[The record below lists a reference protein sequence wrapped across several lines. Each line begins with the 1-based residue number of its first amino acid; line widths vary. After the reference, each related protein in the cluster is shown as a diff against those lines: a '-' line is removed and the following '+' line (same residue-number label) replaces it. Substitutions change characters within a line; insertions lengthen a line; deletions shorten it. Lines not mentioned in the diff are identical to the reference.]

1 MSQSHL
7 TNKVWILGATGRVG
21 RAVAARLVESNI
33 IPVLVGRDR
42 ERLSQ
47 LAASFEKELWTLVV
61 GSPEEIAT
69 EISRQRPALVVN
81 TIGPFTETSVLIAR
95 ACLPCSHY
103 IDLANDVISVSALLD
118 LHEEAVV
125 AGCTLVTG
133 AGFGVLATESVVMK
147 LCRDRPTPDRV
158 RTDALASVALEAGIF
173 GEALAATIIDG
184 LPYGGRYYK
193 NGRLVRN
200 GVGSSPV
207 AITTPD
213 GSSVTAGSVPFG
225 ELIAAQRASGAPY
238 VLAAS
243 SEVPIGPAV
252 RALLPLAIALSHIKP
267 LRTLAKRRLANLK
280 FSAQA
285 RPREYSWGHASIQW
299 PDGTKQE
306 GWLRIGDAQVFTVAV
321 TAEVAVRLLK
331 SEGRPGSYTPG
342 ALFGPELAEAVGGEF
357 LETSIANSHERIHTM
372 PINTAAWLMSKQ
384 QTKLEVKS
392 APYTHPR
399 AGEIVIKNHAVAINP
414 LDWIIQTA
422 GNIVY
427 SWVKYP
433 SILGSDLAGE
443 VIEVGKGVTR
453 FSVGDRVLAHVVGTD
468 RKRNSPAEGSFQEY
482 TVVLAHMAAPIP
494 DTLSYEKA
502 TVLPLALSTAACGLF
517 QKDQLA
523 LQYPSATPKLTGKT
537 LLIWGGSTSV
547 GSNAIQLAVAAGYE
561 VITTASPRNFDY
573 VKELGA
579 SQVFDYH
586 SKTVVKDVINA
597 FKGKTTAGAL
607 AVGKGSAEYCVDI
620 IHGCS
625 GNKFVSMASPAI
637 SFENFN
643 QRRQLPRLLLQ
654 LVTSNVS
661 LQVKSR
667 VRGIRTK
674 FIFGNSLMDNEVS
687 KVIYEDFLPSALSE
701 NRFVAAPEPYVIGHG
716 LEYIQAAMD
725 AQKKGV
731 SAKKVVVSL

>member
-1 MSQSHL
+1 MSQGRL
-7 TNKVWILGATGRVG
+7 TNEVWILGATGRVG
-21 RAVAARLVESNI
+21 RAVATRLIESRI
-33 IPVLVGRDR
+33 LPVLVGRDR

-47 LAASFEKELWTLVV
+47 LATSLDKELRTIVA

-69 EISRQRPALVVN
+69 EISQQQPAIVIN
-81 TIGPFTETSVLIAR
+81 TIGPFTETTVLIAR

-103 IDLANDVISVSALLD
+103 VDLANDVISVSALLD
-118 LHEEAVV
+118 LHEEAVA

-133 AGFGVLATESVVMK
+133 AGFGVLATESVVLK
-147 LCRDRPTPDRV
+147 LCQDRPTPDRV

-207 AITTPD
+207 TITTPD

-252 RALLPLAIALSHIKP
+252 RTLLPFAIALSHIKP

-280 FSAQA
+280 FSARE
-285 RPREYSWGHASIQW
+285 RPRAHSWGHASIQW
-299 PDGTKQE
+299 PDGTNQE
-306 GWLRIGDAQVFTVAV
+306 GWLRIGDAQTFTSAVA
-321 TAEVAVRLLK
+321 AEVVERLLK
-331 SEGRPGSYTPG
+331 GEGRPGSYTPG
-342 ALFGPELAEAVGGEF
+342 ALFGPDLAEAIGGEF
-357 LETSIANSHERIHTM
+357 LIATSHERIHTM
-372 PINTAAWLMSKQ
+372 PMNTAAWIVAKQ
-384 QTKLEVKS
+384 QTKLEVKTS
-392 APYTHPR
+392 PYTHPR
-399 AGEIVIKNHAVAINP
+399 EGEIVIKNHAVAINP
-414 LDWIIQTA
+414 LDWIIQAA

-433 SILGSDLAGE
+433 SILGSDSAGE

-453 FSVGDRVLAHVVGTD
+453 FSVGDRVIAHAVGTD

-494 DTLSYEKA
+494 DTLSYENA
-502 TVLPLALSTAACGLF
+502 TVLPLALSTAACSLF

-523 LQYPSATPKLTGKT
+523 LKYPSATPSPIGKT

-547 GSNAIQLAVAAGYE
+547 GCNAIQLAVAAGYE

-586 SKTVVKDVINA
+586 SKTVVKDVIKA
-597 FKGKTTAGAL
+597 FEGKTIAGAL
-607 AVGKGSAEYCVDI
+607 AIGKGSAEYCVDI
-620 IHGCS
+620 IHSCV

-643 QRRQLPRLLLQ
+643 QRRQLPRLILQ
-654 LVTSNVS
+654 LVSSNVS

-667 VRGIRTK
+667 IRGIRTK

-687 KVIYEDFLPSALSE
+687 KVIYEDFLPSALVE
-701 NRFVAAPEPYVIGHG
+701 NRYVAAPEPYIIGSG